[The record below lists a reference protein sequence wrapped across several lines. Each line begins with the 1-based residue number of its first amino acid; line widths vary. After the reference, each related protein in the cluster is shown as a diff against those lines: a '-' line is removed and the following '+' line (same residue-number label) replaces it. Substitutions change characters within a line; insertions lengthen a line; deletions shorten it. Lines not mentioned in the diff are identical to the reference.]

1 MASTMTETTISQP
14 PLPAL
19 ALAGTARRTR
29 VLARVL
35 TLLAV
40 LLALSMLV
48 VPWQQSIRG
57 TGRVIAFN
65 PLDRRVNIEA
75 PVEGRVR
82 RMHVVENQPVK
93 QGDLI
98 AEIQDNDPNLL
109 ANLRI
114 QHDAAIARR
123 AAAQQ
128 RIVDLDQQVTSQELA
143 KAQAI
148 DAAQARVTAE
158 EFTRETAEINERRM
172 QELVKFGD
180 ISQRDAELAKLAAD
194 SARANLTAARAVLE
208 RTGRDYDAAI
218 SATRASRR
226 SAESDVA
233 AAERD
238 IAAVD
243 IQISKNSQQIVTAP
257 RDGIVLSVSATD
269 GSYLEP
275 GSLIC
280 VVIPDTEERYIEAWI
295 DGMDMP
301 LVTPRSVAADG
312 TVVPGSPARLQF
324 EGWPAIQI
332 IGWPSLAVGTFGGEV
347 ISVDA
352 TDDGSGRFRIVVA
365 ADANDQSWPD
375 GRFLRQGVRAKAW
388 VLLNRVP
395 AWREIWRQLNGFP
408 PIAIEGIKPLDEDKD
423 GGAKK
428 KKSKSGKDG

>member
-1 MASTMTETTISQP
+1 MASVATAEPRRNP
-14 PLPAL
+14 PLPSI
-19 ALAGTARRTR
+19 ALAGSARGTR
-29 VLARVL
+29 ILARVL
-35 TLLAV
+35 TLLAAA
-40 LLALSMLV
+40 LALGMLV

-82 RMHVVENQPVK
+82 RMHVVENQAVK

-109 ANLRI
+109 ANLRL
-114 QHDAAIARR
+114 QHDAAVARR
-123 AAAQQ
+123 AAAEQ
-128 RIVDLDQQVTSQELA
+128 RIVDLDQQAASQELA

-148 DAAQARVTAE
+148 GAAEARVTAE
-158 EFTRETAEINERRM
+158 QFTRETAEINERRM
-172 QELVKFGD
+172 LELVKHGD

-194 SARANLTAARAVLE
+194 SARANLVAAKAVLE

-233 AAERD
+233 AAARD
-238 IAAVD
+238 MAAVD
-243 IQISKNSQQIVTAP
+243 IQISKNSQQVVTAP

-280 VVIPDTEERYIEAWI
+280 VVIPDTSDRFVEAWI

-301 LVTPRSVAADG
+301 LVTPRSTAPDG
-312 TVVPGSPARLQF
+312 TVQPGSRARLQF

-347 ISVDA
+347 ITVDA

-365 ADANDQSWPD
+365 ADPADMNWPD
-375 GRFLRQGVRAKAW
+375 GQFLRQGVRAKAW
-388 VLLNRVP
+388 VMLNRVP

-408 PIAIEGIKPLDEDKD
+408 PISIDGIEPAGKD
-423 GGAKK
+423 PDSKK
-428 KKSKSGKDG
+428 KKPKSSKEG

>member
-1 MASTMTETTISQP
+1 MRI
-14 PLPAL
+14 
-19 ALAGTARRTR
+19 
-29 VLARVL
+29 LARVL
-35 TLLAV
+35 LLAAAV
-40 LLALSMLV
+40 LAGGMLI

-82 RMHVVENQPVK
+82 RMYVVENQPVK

-123 AAAQQ
+123 AAAEQ
-128 RIVDLDQQVTSQELA
+128 RIIDLDQQVTSQELA

-233 AAERD
+233 SAERD

-243 IQISKNSQQIVTAP
+243 IQISKNSQQVVTAP

-280 VVIPDTEERYIEAWI
+280 VVIPDTEARYVEAWI

-301 LVTPRSVAADG
+301 LVTPRATNPDG
-312 TVVPGSPARLQF
+312 TVRRGSGARLQF

-352 TDDGSGRFRIVVA
+352 TDDGSGRFRIVIA
-365 ADANDQSWPD
+365 ADPEDATWPD

-388 VLLNRVP
+388 VTLSRVP

-408 PIAIEGIKPLDEDKD
+408 PIAVDGIKPLEDDKS
-423 GGAKK
+423 GGVK
-428 KKSKSGKDG
+428 KKSKSSKDG